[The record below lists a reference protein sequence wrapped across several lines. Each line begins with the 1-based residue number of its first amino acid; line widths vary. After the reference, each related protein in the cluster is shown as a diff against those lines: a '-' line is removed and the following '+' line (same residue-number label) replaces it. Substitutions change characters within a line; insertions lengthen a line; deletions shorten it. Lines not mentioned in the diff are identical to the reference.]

1 MPRPTLRAVAIL
13 ALAALPAALSSHS
26 ASFGR
31 VALAI
36 DATLLLVWLAD
47 LWLSRQASDAL
58 LRRRLPDRISRRRP
72 FEIEL
77 EIQNPG
83 SRPLHVTVE
92 DRLPE
97 AFEPRESAASLIVPP
112 FATAVARRFA
122 RANRRGDYALLPA
135 AGERL
140 SPLGLARWPLET
152 EASQRLKVLPDLSAV
167 AGFDALLRQRRLQEM
182 GIRSVRERGE
192 GTEVVGL
199 RPYAYGDPYGSI
211 DWKAT
216 ARTGRPV
223 SRERQAERRQNVVL
237 LVDAGRRMA
246 READGRSRLDTA
258 IEAAIFLGHAALRA
272 DDRVGLLAFADKPL
286 CTLAPLRSQAQA
298 GLLARALYPLEPVLR
313 EPPYGAIAAQVMLR
327 FPRRSLLV
335 LFTDVAEPTSIA
347 ALAAPVRFL
356 SRRHLVLCV
365 VFQEP
370 TIVAALRQ
378 PPRNA
383 PELYR
388 AGAAAELSLE
398 RERGLRGLRRAGA
411 LVLEAPAAQL
421 PTAVVNQY
429 LRIKARRLL

>member
-1 MPRPTLRAVAIL
+1 MPRPTLRAVAVL
-13 ALAALPAALSSHS
+13 ALAALPAALSYRST
-26 ASFGR
+26 SFGAT
-31 VALAI
+31 ALAI
-36 DATLLLVWLAD
+36 DAALLVVWLAD
-47 LWLSRQASDAL
+47 LWLGRQASEAL
-58 LRRRLPDRISRRRP
+58 IRRRLPDRISRRRP
-72 FEIEL
+72 FEVEL
-77 EIQNPG
+77 EVQNPG

-92 DRLPE
+92 DRLPDG
-97 AFEPRESAASLIVPP
+97 FEPRQSAATLIVPP
-112 FATAVARRFA
+112 FATAVARRHA
-122 RANRRGDYALLPA
+122 TADRRGDYALLPA

-140 SPLGLARWPLET
+140 SPLGLSRWPLACEGP
-152 EASQRLKVLPDLSAV
+152 QRLTVLPDLSAV

-199 RPYAYGDPYGSI
+199 RPYVYGDPYGSI

-216 ARTGRPV
+216 ARTGKPI

-246 READGRSRLDTA
+246 READGRSRLDTS
-258 IEAAIFLGHAALRA
+258 IEAAILLGHAALRA
-272 DDRVGLLAFADKPL
+272 DDRVGLLAFADSPL
-286 CTLAPLRSQAQA
+286 CTLAPLRSHSQA
-298 GLLARALYPLEPVLR
+298 GLLARALYTLEPVLR
-313 EPPYGAIAAQVMLR
+313 EPPYQAIAAQVMLR

-335 LFTDVAEPTSIA
+335 LFTDVAEPTSIE
-347 ALAAPVRFL
+347 ALALPVRFL

-365 VFQEP
+365 VFEEP
-370 TIVAALRQ
+370 AIVAALRR
-378 PPRNA
+378 PPNSA
-383 PELYR
+383 QELYR

>member
-1 MPRPTLRAVAIL
+1 
-13 ALAALPAALSSHS
+13 
-26 ASFGR
+26 
-31 VALAI
+31 
-36 DATLLLVWLAD
+36 
-47 LWLSRQASDAL
+47 
-58 LRRRLPDRISRRRP
+58 
-72 FEIEL
+72 
-77 EIQNPG
+77 
-83 SRPLHVTVE
+83 
-92 DRLPE
+92 
-97 AFEPRESAASLIVPP
+97 
-112 FATAVARRFA
+112 
-122 RANRRGDYALLPA
+122 
-135 AGERL
+135 L
-140 SPLGLARWPLET
+140 SPLGLARWPLVSAVGSDVGS
-152 EASQRLKVLPDLSAV
+152 EAPQRLTVLPDVSAV

-216 ARTGRPV
+216 ARTGKPV

-246 READGRSRLDTA
+246 READGRSRLDTS
-258 IEAAIFLGHAALRA
+258 IEAAILLGHAALRA

-286 CTLAPLRSQAQA
+286 RTLAPLRSHAQA
-298 GLLARALYPLEPVLR
+298 GLLAKALYPLEAVLR
-313 EPPYGAIAAQVMLR
+313 EPPYQAIAAQVMLR

-335 LFTDVAEPTSIA
+335 LFTDVAEPTSIE
-347 ALAAPVRFL
+347 ALATPVRFL

-365 VFQEP
+365 IFQEP
-370 TIVAALRQ
+370 TIVAALRR
-378 PPRNA
+378 PPRSA
-383 PELYR
+383 DELYR

-429 LRIKARRLL
+429 LRIKARHLL